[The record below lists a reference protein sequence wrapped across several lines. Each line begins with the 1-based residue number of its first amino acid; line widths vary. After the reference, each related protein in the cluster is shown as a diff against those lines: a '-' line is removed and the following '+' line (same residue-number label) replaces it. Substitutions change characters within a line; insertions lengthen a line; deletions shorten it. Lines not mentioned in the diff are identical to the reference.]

1 MYPDVIIAGAKK
13 CGTGAL
19 IKMLGQHPR
28 VAASGREQH
37 FLDQNFHMGWHFY
50 SDSLLRTSNW
60 EPGKVLMEKTPSYF
74 IDPEVPRRI
83 DLVSGHQKK
92 MTGIARYFLPTA
104 RSKSGADPLQSCH
117 QDAVRHGDVLP

>member
-19 IKMLGQHPR
+19 IKMLGQLPR
-28 VAASGREQH
+28 VAASSREQH

-74 IDPEVPRRI
+74 IHPEVPRRI

-92 MTGIARYFLPTA
+92 NDWHCAIFSPN
-104 RSKSGADPLQSCH
+104 S
-117 QDAVRHGDVLP
+117 